1 MELFLVILA
10 FACGLVGVIAHL
22 VPPNRNWF
30 AAIGFLGVVL
40 LAAVSLFL

>member
-1 MELFLVILA
+1 MSLFLLVLA
-10 FACGLVGVIAHL
+10 LACGLVGVIAHL

-30 AAIGFLGVVL
+30 AAIGFFGVVL